1 MSVCINVPAHAKVVL
16 DLLEAA
22 GFEAYVVG
30 GCVRDSLL
38 GLTPLDW
45 DVCTKASPQESLR
58 VFADYHCIKTGL
70 QHGTI
75 TVMVNK
81 QPVEVTTYRLDGT
94 YSDNRHPDAVQ
105 FVSDLRED
113 LARRDFTVN
122 AMAYSPTRGL
132 VDCFNGQQD
141 LQARLIRCVG
151 VATERFEEDGLRI
164 MRALRFASRFGFALD
179 AETTKAIRSGRELL
193 LNVSVER
200 IYKELKGVLVGSG
213 ARSMMM
219 YFPEVFRIILPELEP
234 MIDFEPHNKHH
245 AYALWEHTAH
255 AVAAIPADD
264 VLRLAALFHD
274 CGKPATYQVALNDEG
289 SYIGHAHEG
298 YLIAQKALRRLKS
311 DNASMDAV
319 TTLVANHM
327 AVLPTRRAGMR
338 HLIGRLGLPALKQL
352 FQLKR
357 ASLKAQQS
365 SNYPDRLQ
373 EITIAEDLMEEV
385 LALPACYTIKDLAI
399 TGNDLIAMGM
409 KPGPDMKRVLDMLL
423 LRVQDEAL
431 NNDLESLRQLAK
443 DFMK

>member
-30 GCVRDSLL
+30 GCVRDSLM

-58 VFADYHCIKTGL
+58 VFAGYHCIKTGL

-75 TVMVNK
+75 TVMVDK
-81 QPVEVTTYRLDGT
+81 QPVEVTTYRLDGA

-113 LARRDFTVN
+113 LARRDFTIN

-132 VDCFNGQQD
+132 VDCFAGQED

-151 VATERFEEDGLRI
+151 VPRQRFEEDGLRI
-164 MRALRFASRFGFALD
+164 MRALRFASRFGFSLD
-179 AETTKAIRSGRELL
+179 AETTKAIRACRELL

-219 YFPEVFRIILPELEP
+219 YFPEVFRVILPELGP

-245 AYALWEHTAH
+245 VYALWEHTAH
-255 AVAAIPADD
+255 AVAAIQADA

-274 CGKPATYQVALNDEG
+274 CGKPATYQVAVNYEG

-298 YLIAQKALRRLKS
+298 SLIAKDALRRLKS
-311 DNASMDAV
+311 DNAAIDAV
-319 TTLVANHM
+319 CSLVANHM
-327 AVLPTRRAGMR
+327 VVLPTRRAGMR
-338 HLIGRLGLPALKQL
+338 HLIGRLGLDVVKQL
-352 FQLKR
+352 FLLKR
-357 ASLKAQQS
+357 ASLKAQRS
-365 SNYPDRLQ
+365 SSYADCLQ
-373 EITIAEDLMEEV
+373 EIITAEDLMDEV
-385 LALPACYTIKDLAI
+385 LALPACYTLKDLAI
-399 TGNDLIAMGM
+399 TGNDLIELGM
-409 KPGPDMKRVLDMLL
+409 KPGPEMKRVLDYLL
-423 LRVQDEAL
+423 LRVQDEAVS
-431 NNDLESLRQLAK
+431 NDLESLRLLALSHCG
-443 DFMK
+443 